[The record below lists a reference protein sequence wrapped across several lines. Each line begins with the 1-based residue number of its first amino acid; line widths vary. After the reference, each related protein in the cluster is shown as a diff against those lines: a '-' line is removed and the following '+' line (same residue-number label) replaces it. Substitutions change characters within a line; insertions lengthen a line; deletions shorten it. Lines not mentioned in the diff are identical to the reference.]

1 MSNEINSIQLLEE
14 GFSLEVGKYTDTPL
28 AKNDQLLY
36 MDTAGHVLIA
46 REPLSSERES
56 PPDALSVRR

>member
-1 MSNEINSIQLLEE
+1 MSDEINPTQLLEE

-36 MDTAGHVLIA
+36 IDAAGHVLIA
-46 REPLSSERES
+46 RAPLSSERE
-56 PPDALSVRR
+56 